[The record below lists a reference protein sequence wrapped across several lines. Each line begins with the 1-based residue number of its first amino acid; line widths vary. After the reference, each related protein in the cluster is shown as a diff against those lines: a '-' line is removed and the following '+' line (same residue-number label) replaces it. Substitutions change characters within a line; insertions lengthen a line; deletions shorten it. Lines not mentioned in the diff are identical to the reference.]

1 MDLKYP
7 DAENTAVKTIE
18 NFMAYL
24 NSGNHA
30 GLYDTIHIPHVR
42 IYNNF
47 QELQENYFQNFIDR
61 AGDSWRLIKL
71 YG

>member
-7 DAENTAVKTIE
+7 DAENTAVKTIK

-30 GLYDTIHIPHVR
+30 GLHDTIHIPHVRISGNGVR

-47 QELQENYFQNFIDR
+47 QELQENY
-61 AGDSWRLIKL
+61 L
-71 YG
+71 

>member
-18 NFMAYL
+18 HFMAYL

-42 IYNNF
+42 ISGNGVRIYNNF
-47 QELQENYFQNFIDR
+47 QELQENY
-61 AGDSWRLIKL
+61 L
-71 YG
+71 